1 MRCFEPR
8 CPVMTHVIWKDS
20 VRLQSTN
27 VIEHSLR
34 NCLHRDANEHR
45 VSCSLRLRPP
55 RPHPLRVQTRNIRKI
70 TKCSASDFVLRES
83 DVPKLRCTA
92 LPGYTPTPI
101 PYGRGV
107 TTSWEADSP
116 PPTQDHFDENHA
128 DDTIRLCRLIR
139 CLVGENF
146 EIVGVGRKEIENREP
161 LEKIWSVL
169 LQNGGF
175 GTQEERNK
183 TFIAWKRK
191 AYERVLS
198 RSTRYFEFRNYFE
211 NFHQRR

>member
-1 MRCFEPR
+1 MQMSIVCLVRCD
-8 CPVMTHVIWKDS
+8 CD
-20 VRLQSTN
+20 RLGLILSACKRG
-27 VIEHSLR
+27 IYG
-34 NCLHRDANEHR
+34 
-45 VSCSLRLRPP
+45 RLRSARPAISFYASRTCLSFDVPHSQDILPRRYPTDVVLPP
-55 RPHPLRVQTRNIRKI
+55 REKRIPL
-70 TKCSASDFVLRES
+70 
-83 DVPKLRCTA
+83 
-92 LPGYTPTPI
+92 
-101 PYGRGV
+101 
-107 TTSWEADSP
+107 P
-116 PPTQDHFDENHA
+116 PMQDHFDENHA

-175 GTQEERNK
+175 GTQEERNE

-191 AYERVLS
+191 AYERVLP